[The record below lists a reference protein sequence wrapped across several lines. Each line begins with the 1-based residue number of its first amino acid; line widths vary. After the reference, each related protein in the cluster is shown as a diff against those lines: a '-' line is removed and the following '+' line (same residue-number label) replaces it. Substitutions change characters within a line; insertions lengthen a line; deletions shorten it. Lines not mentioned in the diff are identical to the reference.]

1 MNLHQ
6 DVIHHT
12 ITSLLRYTPTC
23 GVSPNILPLHL
34 LCVSSTTILLHSTLL
49 QPSYYTLQYYNH
61 LTTLYIT
68 TLYNPQHGPHRI
80 NRGRSPTATP
90 GLHYS
95 YTRTTP
101 QPYQDYTTPK
111 PGLHYSYTRTTIQ
124 LHQDYTNLHTLRVVY
139 SYTTSLPGVVLTW
152 SRHSHFPRY
161 AL

>member
-34 LCVSSTTILLHSTLL
+34 LCVSSTTTLLNSTLL

-101 QPYQDYTTPK
+101 IYIHFGSSTVTPPPY
-111 PGLHYSYTRTTIQ
+111 LES
-124 LHQDYTNLHTLRVVY
+124 
-139 SYTTSLPGVVLTW
+139 SLPGVVTVT
-152 SRHSHFPRY
+152 SQDMHYSCTSIMM
-161 AL
+161 